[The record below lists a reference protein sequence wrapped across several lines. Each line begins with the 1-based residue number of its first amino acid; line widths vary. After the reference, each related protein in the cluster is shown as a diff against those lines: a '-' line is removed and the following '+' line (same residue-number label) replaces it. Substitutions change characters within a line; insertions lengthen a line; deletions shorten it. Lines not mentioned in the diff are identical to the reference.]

1 MSKKHWPKLD
11 YLIAR
16 ESRHAYEAYARS
28 QYEWELFEEKRRAK
42 EGVRIQTLEQF
53 KAGLARSRIRGRLLG
68 DVYEWSN
75 WITFDTREYEVT
87 IFTKMPDPRDDDG
100 EPAFSTLLDNRGFT
114 VGLWDKDSLRLDHFV
129 GWEEFSEKYHVWSKF
144 GLPDN
149 LIIAPLD
156 VSDTGFVQSAHAMFP
171 PPPQPND
178 GVYKEPT
185 EAEANVL
192 PKADCQGEVVVP
204 EMPCAIGPTAPVPTS
219 SLPTVTTSTASVP
232 NLPTTLVNQYPNPP
246 HRMY

>member
-11 YLIAR
+11 YLMAR
-16 ESRHAYEAYARS
+16 EYRHAYEAHARS

-42 EGVRIQTLEQF
+42 EGVRIQTLEEFQ
-53 KAGLARSRIRGRLLG
+53 KGLARSRIRGRLLG

-75 WITFDTREYEVT
+75 WITSGTREYEVT
-87 IFTKMPDPRDDDG
+87 IFTRMPDPRDDDG

-114 VGLWDKDSLRLDHFV
+114 VGLWDKDSLKLDHFI
-129 GWEEFSEKYHVWSKF
+129 GWEEFSEKYQIWSKF

-178 GVYKEPT
+178 GVFVMPT
-185 EAEANVL
+185 EEEVSPL
-192 PKADCQGEVVVP
+192 PKADCQGEIASP
-204 EMPCAIGPTAPVPTS
+204 AIQCAIGPTAPLPAS
-219 SLPTVTTSTASVP
+219 SLPVVTIPAASVGD
-232 NLPTTLVNQYPNPP
+232 LTGTLVQQYPNRPWP
-246 HRMY
+246 